1 MQLPRGLS
9 LLLALLPALPG
20 CPRSPEP
27 PLVPPLEVTIRPAGS
42 AAAWFAPD
50 IDADRAIS
58 LVAFLDQRCRW
69 PGNLPYREALDE
81 VESRLRWAGFGD
93 DPRLVLER
101 WTVHE
106 SVATWEPLAA
116 SLDVLSPSPEPLLS
130 FVSGADRDRTMV
142 LVGSPG
148 TTETI
153 EVELVVDGDAAHV
166 KNRAVLVQGVPDSQ
180 YRRLGA
186 AHALVAL
193 FSADTRPEGP
203 AATDDAIPF
212 GGVHALAGGPVAL
225 RISRRVE
232 RHLREL
238 LEKSGPVVLRVRVDV
253 REGDGPVDALHAEIR
268 GADLP
273 GLLFIAHADEP
284 GAEDNASGVAVA
296 VALAELYGLGLRG
309 GRAPA
314 PNRSLHFVIGPELDH
329 AEEAVRRLGDGLGWA
344 VALDQVGRPQGEG
357 PYGEATR
364 ALVERG
370 PDPSLR
376 WPVDVGPG
384 SGWLEPGEAGVVGE
398 DKWTSWPASLLPDV
412 LVGLLDE
419 AGGTWRSHPF
429 EGGSDHVA
437 FLGAG
442 IPAALVWKFPD
453 PTYHTNLDR
462 FGPSVVSQEELA
474 LVGRGLAALI
484 ASLGWEDGSAVANAA
499 AEQVAGRVISV
510 STGEGQEPACAW
522 GRWLEQSAEELRRML
537 GPAATAHD
545 TEIPAG
551 VVAAWVRLLRERC
564 AGTGPDVVPR

>member
-1 MQLPRGLS
+1 
-9 LLLALLPALPG
+9 
-20 CPRSPEP
+20 
-27 PLVPPLEVTIRPAGS
+27 VPPVEVTIRPAGS
-42 AAAWFAPD
+42 AAEWFAPD
-50 IDADRAIS
+50 IDADRAMS

-106 SVATWEPLAA
+106 SEATWEPLAA
-116 SLDVLSPSPEPLLS
+116 SLDILSPSPEPLLS

-148 TTETI
+148 TTEAV
-153 EVELVVDGDAAHV
+153 EVELVGDGEAAHV
-166 KNRAVLVQGVPDSQ
+166 KNRAVLARGVPEES
-180 YRRLGA
+180 YGRLA
-186 AHALVAL
+186 EAHALVAL
-193 FSADTRPEGP
+193 FSPDARVEGP

-212 GGVHALAGGPVAL
+212 GAVPAIAGGPIAL

-238 LEKSGPVVLRVRVDV
+238 LQKSEPVVLRVRVDV
-253 REGDGPVDALHAEIR
+253 RERSGPVDALHAEIR

-296 VALAELYGLGLRG
+296 VGLAELYGLGLRA
-309 GRAPA
+309 GRAPS

-329 AEEAVRRLGDGLGWA
+329 ADEAVRRLGDRLGWA

-384 SGWLEPGEAGVVGE
+384 SGWLEPGEAGE
-398 DKWTSWPASLLPDV
+398 DSWTSSPASLLADV
-412 LVGLLDE
+412 LVGLLDG

-484 ASLGWEDGSAVANAA
+484 ASMGWEDGSQMAYLADEAVA
-499 AEQVAGRVISV
+499 QRVESLRT
-510 STGEGQEPACAW
+510 SGDGPAACAW
-522 GRWLEQSAEELRRML
+522 APWLHGAVQDLRRVL
-537 GPAATAHD
+537 GSGSETQQS
-545 TEIPAG
+545 T
-551 VVAAWVRLLRERC
+551 LFLREIELHAQGLDGEC
-564 AGTGPDVVPR
+564 ARASAR